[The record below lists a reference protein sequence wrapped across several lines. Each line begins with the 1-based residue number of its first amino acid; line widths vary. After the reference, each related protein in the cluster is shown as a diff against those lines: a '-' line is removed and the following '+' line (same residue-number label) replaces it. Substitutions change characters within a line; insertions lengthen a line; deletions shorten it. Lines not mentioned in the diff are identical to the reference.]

1 MELKSIKQEFVSLER
16 QENERDDEIDLL
28 QLVLPIWH
36 RKWSILSL
44 VVVVMMLAA
53 LIAMNMTPI
62 YRATST
68 LMIESANRTTDLEML
83 SGLSGA
89 GNEYLLTQF
98 ELLKERELAERVVKK
113 LNLTE
118 HPAFDP
124 RQQEPAKFNPRQWLA
139 MVLPADIDP
148 PEEEVERAIFDRVV
162 DALMARTQIMPVRN
176 TALVKINMDMADP
189 ALAAEA
195 ANELANAYITSQLES
210 RLATSMTVTNWMNSQ
225 LTEQREK
232 LQIAERNLQAF
243 REQENL
249 VDIQGIVTISADELS
264 EMGTRLVDARRARAE
279 AESLYRQV
287 AALKNSGWQRQAE
300 VPAVL
305 SNPMVQQFRTKQA
318 QAQAKVDELAGIYG
332 PLHPD
337 MMAAQTELRSAEVDL
352 QAQVEQ
358 VVASIEQ
365 QYLLSVAN
373 ERSLQNSFDENRG
386 AIQQITSKEF
396 ELRKL
401 EREVESNQQLYD
413 TFMTRLNEIS
423 STQDFEAINARVV
436 GSAVVPKR
444 PVKPRKALIVVIA
457 GLMAFIAAAGLT
469 LLLNRLSNSFRSVR
483 DVEAALNQP
492 MLGMVPLVKKHTS
505 NVARLYDG
513 EDKSFSETIRTLRTS
528 IVLSALEHPRKVL
541 LMTSSVPGEG
551 KSTVGSNL
559 AASLVQFGKVLVID
573 ADLRRP
579 TLHKNYAL
587 PVGTAGLANYLADT
601 ATLDEC
607 IRSTDTIDLLP
618 AGAVPPN
625 PQELLMSPR
634 LEQLLSELRERY
646 DYIIVDSPP
655 CMAVSD
661 AVILSALVDS
671 VIYVVKANAT
681 PIPVAQRGVGQL
693 LQKNAAILGVVLN
706 QVDVKKAQR
715 YGESYEGYYDYYGYS
730 SGSAS

>member
-1 MELKSIKQEFVSLER
+1 MELKNIKQEFVSLDPREDAS
-16 QENERDDEIDLL
+16 DDEIDLL

-53 LIAMNMTPI
+53 LITMNMTPI
-62 YRATST
+62 YRATTS
-68 LMIESANRTTDLEML
+68 LMIDPGASRTSDLEAL
-83 SGLSGA
+83 SGLPGV

-98 ELLKERELAERVVKK
+98 ELLKERELAERVVKA

-118 HPAFDP
+118 HPEFDP
-124 RQQEPAKFNPRQWLA
+124 RQREESKFNPRA
-139 MVLPADIDP
+139 MVKLLLPGDVDP
-148 PEEEVERAIFDRVV
+148 AAPDEDAIFDSVV
-162 DALMARTQIMPVRN
+162 SALMGRTEITPVTN
-176 TALVKINMDMADP
+176 TSLVKINMEMADP

-195 ANELANAYITSQLES
+195 ANALADAYITSQLEA
-210 RLATSMTVTNWMNSQ
+210 RLATSMTVTNWMNDQ
-225 LTEQREK
+225 LAAQREK
-232 LQIAERNLQAF
+232 LQIAEQNLQAY
-243 REQENL
+243 RERENL
-249 VDIQGIVTISADELS
+249 VDVQGIVTISADELS
-264 EMGTRLVDARRARAE
+264 QMGTRLVDARRARAE

-287 AALKNSGWQRQAE
+287 AALKNSGWKRQAE

-305 SNPMVQQFRTKQA
+305 SNPLVQQFRTKQA
-318 QAQAKVDELAGIYG
+318 QAQAKVDELSGVFG
-332 PLHPD
+332 PLHPE
-337 MMAAQTELRSAEVDL
+337 MVAAQAELRAAEVDL

-365 QYLLSVAN
+365 QYLLSLAN
-373 ERSLQNSFDENRG
+373 ERSLQTSFDENRDV
-386 AIQQITSKEF
+386 IQQISSKEF

-401 EREVESNQQLYD
+401 EREVETNQQLYD

-423 STQDFEAINARVV
+423 STQDFEAINARVI
-436 GSAVVPKR
+436 GKAIVPKT
-444 PVKPRKALIVVIA
+444 PVKPRKALIIVIA
-457 GLMAFIAAAGLT
+457 GLAAFILAAGLT
-469 LLLNRLSNSFRSVR
+469 LLLNRLNNGFKSVR
-483 DVEAALNQP
+483 DVEGSLNQP
-492 MLGMVPLVKKHTS
+492 MLGMVPLVKKKNT

-528 IVLSALEHPRKVL
+528 IVLSALEHPRRVL

-579 TLHKNYAL
+579 TLHKNFAL
-587 PVGTAGLANYLADT
+587 PVGTAGLANYLAET
-601 ATLDEC
+601 AALDEC
-607 IRSTDTIDLLP
+607 IRPVDNVDLMP

-634 LEQLLSELRERY
+634 LGELMSVLRERY
-646 DYIIVDSPP
+646 DYIIVDAPP

-661 AVILSALVDS
+661 AIILSGLVDS
-671 VIYVVKANAT
+671 VVYVVKANAT

-715 YGESYEGYYDYYGYS
+715 YGENYEGYYDYYGYS
-730 SGSAS
+730 STS

>member
-1 MELKSIKQEFVSLER
+1 MELKNIKQEFVSLDPREDAS
-16 QENERDDEIDLL
+16 DDEIDLL

-53 LIAMNMTPI
+53 LITMNMTPI
-62 YRATST
+62 YRATTS
-68 LMIESANRTTDLEML
+68 LMIDPGASRTSDLEAL
-83 SGLSGA
+83 SGLPGV

-98 ELLKERELAERVVKK
+98 ELLKERELAERVVKA

-118 HPAFDP
+118 HPEFDP
-124 RQQEPAKFNPRQWLA
+124 RQREESKFNPRA
-139 MVLPADIDP
+139 MVKLLLPGDVDP
-148 PEEEVERAIFDRVV
+148 VVPDEDAIFDSVV
-162 DALMARTQIMPVRN
+162 SALMERTEITPV
-176 TALVKINMDMADP
+176 TKTSLVKINMEMADP

-195 ANELANAYITSQLES
+195 ANALADAYITSQLEA
-210 RLATSMTVTNWMNSQ
+210 RLATSMTVTNWMNDQ
-225 LTEQREK
+225 LAAQREK
-232 LQIAERNLQAF
+232 LQIAEQNLQAY

-249 VDIQGIVTISADELS
+249 VDVQGIVTISADELS
-264 EMGTRLVDARRARAE
+264 QMGTRLVDARRARAE

-287 AALKNSGWQRQAE
+287 AALKNSGWKRQAE

-305 SNPMVQQFRTKQA
+305 SNPLVQQFRTKQA
-318 QAQAKVDELAGIYG
+318 QAQAKVDELSGVFG
-332 PLHPD
+332 PLHPE
-337 MMAAQTELRSAEVDL
+337 MVAAQAELRAAEVDL

-365 QYLLSVAN
+365 QYLLSLAN
-373 ERSLQNSFDENRG
+373 ERSLQTSFDENRDV
-386 AIQQITSKEF
+386 IQQISSKEF

-401 EREVESNQQLYD
+401 EREVETNQQLYD

-423 STQDFEAINARVV
+423 STQDFEAINARVI
-436 GSAVVPKR
+436 GKAIVPKT
-444 PVKPRKALIVVIA
+444 PVKPRKALIIVIA
-457 GLMAFIAAAGLT
+457 GLAAFILAAGLT
-469 LLLNRLSNSFRSVR
+469 LLLNRLNNGFKSVR
-483 DVEAALNQP
+483 DVEGSLNQP
-492 MLGMVPLVKKHTS
+492 MLGMVPLVKKKNT

-528 IVLSALEHPRKVL
+528 IVLSALEHPRRVL

-579 TLHKNYAL
+579 TLHKNFAL
-587 PVGTAGLANYLADT
+587 PVGTAGLANYLAET
-601 ATLDEC
+601 AALDEC
-607 IRSTDTIDLLP
+607 IRPVDNVDLMP

-634 LEQLLSELRERY
+634 LGELMSVLRERY

-661 AVILSALVDS
+661 AIILSGLVDS
-671 VIYVVKANAT
+671 VVYVVKANAT

-715 YGESYEGYYDYYGYS
+715 YGENYEGYYDYYGYS
-730 SGSAS
+730 STS

>member
-1 MELKSIKQEFVSLER
+1 MELKNIKQEFVSLDPREDAS
-16 QENERDDEIDLL
+16 DDEIDLL

-53 LIAMNMTPI
+53 LITMNMTPI
-62 YRATST
+62 YRATTS
-68 LMIESANRTTDLEML
+68 LMIDPGASRTSDLEAL
-83 SGLSGA
+83 SGLPGV

-98 ELLKERELAERVVKK
+98 ELLKERELAERVVKA

-118 HPAFDP
+118 HPEFDP
-124 RQQEPAKFNPRQWLA
+124 RQREESKFNPRA
-139 MVLPADIDP
+139 MVKLLLPGDVDP
-148 PEEEVERAIFDRVV
+148 AAPDEDAIFDSVV
-162 DALMARTQIMPVRN
+162 SALMERTEITPV
-176 TALVKINMDMADP
+176 TKTSLVKINMEMADP

-195 ANELANAYITSQLES
+195 ANALADAYITSQLEA
-210 RLATSMTVTNWMNSQ
+210 RLATSMTVTNWMNDQ
-225 LTEQREK
+225 LAAQREK
-232 LQIAERNLQAF
+232 LQIAEQNLQAY

-249 VDIQGIVTISADELS
+249 VDVQGIVTISADELS
-264 EMGTRLVDARRARAE
+264 QMGTRLVDARRARAE

-287 AALKNSGWQRQAE
+287 AALKNSGWKRQAE

-305 SNPMVQQFRTKQA
+305 SNPLVQQFRTKQA
-318 QAQAKVDELAGIYG
+318 QAQAKVDELSGVFG
-332 PLHPD
+332 PLHPE
-337 MMAAQTELRSAEVDL
+337 MVAAQAELRAAEVDL

-365 QYLLSVAN
+365 QYLLSLAN
-373 ERSLQNSFDENRG
+373 ERSLQTSFDENRDV
-386 AIQQITSKEF
+386 IQQISSKEF

-401 EREVESNQQLYD
+401 EREVETNQQLYD

-423 STQDFEAINARVV
+423 STQDFEAINARVI
-436 GSAVVPKR
+436 GKAIVPKT
-444 PVKPRKALIVVIA
+444 PVKPRKALIIVIA
-457 GLMAFIAAAGLT
+457 GLAAFILAAGLT
-469 LLLNRLSNSFRSVR
+469 LLLNRLNNGFKSVR
-483 DVEAALNQP
+483 DVEGSLNQP
-492 MLGMVPLVKKHTS
+492 MLGMVPLVKKKNT

-528 IVLSALEHPRKVL
+528 IVLSALEHPRRVL

-579 TLHKNYAL
+579 TLHKNFAL
-587 PVGTAGLANYLADT
+587 PVGTAGLANYLAET
-601 ATLDEC
+601 AALDEC
-607 IRSTDTIDLLP
+607 IRPVDNVDLMP

-634 LEQLLSELRERY
+634 LGELMSVLRERY
-646 DYIIVDSPP
+646 DYIIVDAPP

-661 AVILSALVDS
+661 AIILSGLVDS
-671 VIYVVKANAT
+671 VVYVVKANAT

-715 YGESYEGYYDYYGYS
+715 YGENYEGYYDYYGYS
-730 SGSAS
+730 STS

>member
-1 MELKSIKQEFVSLER
+1 MELKNIKQEFVSLDPREDAS
-16 QENERDDEIDLL
+16 DDEIDLL

-53 LIAMNMTPI
+53 LITMNMTPI
-62 YRATST
+62 YRATTS
-68 LMIESANRTTDLEML
+68 LMIDPGASRTSDLEAL
-83 SGLSGA
+83 SGLPGV

-98 ELLKERELAERVVKK
+98 ELLKERELAERVVKA

-118 HPAFDP
+118 HPEFDP
-124 RQQEPAKFNPRQWLA
+124 RQREESKFNPRA
-139 MVLPADIDP
+139 MVKLLLPGDVDP
-148 PEEEVERAIFDRVV
+148 VVPDEDAIFDSVV
-162 DALMARTQIMPVRN
+162 SALMERTEITPV
-176 TALVKINMDMADP
+176 TKTSLVKINMEMADP

-195 ANELANAYITSQLES
+195 ANALADAYITSQLEA
-210 RLATSMTVTNWMNSQ
+210 RLATSMTVTNWMNDQ
-225 LTEQREK
+225 LAAQREK
-232 LQIAERNLQAF
+232 LQIAEQNLQAY

-249 VDIQGIVTISADELS
+249 VDVQGIVTISADELS
-264 EMGTRLVDARRARAE
+264 QMGTRLVDARRARAE

-287 AALKNSGWQRQAE
+287 AALKNSGWKRQAE

-305 SNPMVQQFRTKQA
+305 SNPLVQQFRTKQA
-318 QAQAKVDELAGIYG
+318 QAQAKVDELSGVFG
-332 PLHPD
+332 PLHPE
-337 MMAAQTELRSAEVDL
+337 MVAAQAELRAAEVDL

-365 QYLLSVAN
+365 QYLLSLAN
-373 ERSLQNSFDENRG
+373 ERSLQTSFDENRDV
-386 AIQQITSKEF
+386 IQQISSKEF

-401 EREVESNQQLYD
+401 EREVETNQQLYD

-423 STQDFEAINARVV
+423 STQDFEAINARVI
-436 GSAVVPKR
+436 GKAIVPKA
-444 PVKPRKALIVVIA
+444 PVKPRKALIIVIA
-457 GLMAFIAAAGLT
+457 GLAAFILAAGLT
-469 LLLNRLSNSFRSVR
+469 LLLNRLNNGFKSVR
-483 DVEAALNQP
+483 DVEGSLNQP
-492 MLGMVPLVKKHTS
+492 MLGMVPLVKKKNT

-528 IVLSALEHPRKVL
+528 IVLSALEHPRRVL
-541 LMTSSVPGEG
+541 MMTSSVPGEG

-579 TLHKNYAL
+579 TLHKNFAL
-587 PVGTAGLANYLADT
+587 PVGTAGLANYLAET
-601 ATLDEC
+601 AALDEC
-607 IRSTDTIDLLP
+607 IRPVDNVDLMP

-634 LEQLLSELRERY
+634 LGELMSVLRERY

-661 AVILSALVDS
+661 AIILSGLVDS
-671 VIYVVKANAT
+671 VVYVVKANAT

-715 YGESYEGYYDYYGYS
+715 YGENYEGYYDYYGYS
-730 SGSAS
+730 STS